1 VSHANQPFD
10 IVEHLSKT
18 NRVLTAP
25 ELANLL
31 NVSTKTVYKLTA
43 SNTLPAVRIGTSI
56 RFNPASVVLWLRTV
70 GNV

>member
-1 VSHANQPFD
+1 MSHANQPFD